1 MAYSEVSH
9 AVRQIAIKRNN
20 LLNVARLVLL
30 IRNFSKPLEPQCLVI
45 IHSRMAVK
53 SLVDKSAFEPIE
65 DGDEDLCNFCIIIEH
80 IVSHRLQSEHQI
92 NGSGTIHKVGGARVK
107 LQNFLLKN

>member
-1 MAYSEVSH
+1 MAYSEMSH

-30 IRNFSKPLEPQCLVI
+30 THNFSKPLEPQCLVI

-80 IVSHRLQSEHQI
+80 IVSHRLQSEHQ
-92 NGSGTIHKVGGARVK
+92 K
-107 LQNFLLKN
+107 